1 MGASSLHTCCGVAP
15 DPADIP
21 TASVSASAPISATA
35 PDPASAASTASSTT
49 SPTQAASAKDPPP
62 VPTSTLPRECRAN
75 VRSYPDGAT
84 VLWNGEK
91 IGATPLYESPVPCGP
106 AKVTFEMRGFE
117 SGERSA
123 GPVIGKPAGVF
134 MRLLPLRV
142 PVDVTSTPAGA
153 QILVDGRSM
162 GRTPATIT
170 MIGGRESTLVVR
182 LPGYSLWK
190 KKLNPEPPKVDIH
203 ADLEKR

>member
-1 MGASSLHTCCGVAP
+1 MPGQRSL
-15 DPADIP
+15 
-21 TASVSASAPISATA
+21 
-35 PDPASAASTASSTT
+35 
-49 SPTQAASAKDPPP
+49 
-62 VPTSTLPRECRAN
+62 
-75 VRSYPDGAT
+75 YPDGAT
-84 VLWNGEK
+84 VLWNREK
-91 IGATPLYESPVPCGP
+91 IGATPPVQSPVVRPRQSHLRD
-106 AKVTFEMRGFE
+106 AGFE

-123 GPVIGKPAGVF
+123 GYVIGKPAGVF